1 MLSITVSKEIIE
13 GCQSNNRSSQEDL
26 YKLCYSEFMKIC
38 LRYTETYDDAA
49 NVLHD
54 AFIKILT
61 KMNAVKN
68 TSDAVGWMKRIVV
81 NTCIDH
87 LRLKK
92 NLNQVSMEGIEL
104 PSEQNEE
111 NNFVVDENALLGLIR
126 NLPKTQA
133 AVFNLFVME
142 NYSHT
147 KISELLNISVANS
160 KWHLFDA
167 RKILKEKV
175 SLILKQNEEANGSR

>member
-1 MLSITVSKEIIE
+1 MLSLSVSKEIIE
-13 GCQSNNRSSQEDL
+13 GCRRNERSSQEAL

-87 LRLKK
+87 IRLKK
-92 NLNQVSMEGIEL
+92 NLNQVSMEGLEL
-104 PSEQNEE
+104 PNEPVE
-111 NNFVVDENALLGLIR
+111 DHFVVDENTLLAMIR
-126 NLPKTQA
+126 SLPQSQA

-142 NYSHT
+142 NHSHNQ
-147 KISELLNISVANS
+147 ISEMLNITVANS

-175 SLILKQNEEANGSR
+175 SLFLKQNEKANGSR